1 MSKTTVDRLFIGAI
15 VAVVAGWVI
24 AIVAIVAAL
33 AGGAVAIGGPNVV
46 TIDREAF
53 ASALVVLAIAAV
65 LVTGGSVAAVASWV
79 GALLITSRLEDKTW
93 FVVLLVLGL
102 WSFGFVAMIAY
113 VVAGPDGT
121 ARAVPNSGK
130 EAPVLTQ

>member
-46 TIDREAF
+46 TIDRAAF

-121 ARAVPNSGK
+121 ARAVPSSGK